1 MNMKLIKGLVL
12 GGMVAASAPLYA
24 ADYAID
30 TKGAHASVTFRI
42 NHLGFSYVTGRF
54 EDFNGTFSYDAE
66 NPNASSV
73 SVEIDPASV
82 DTNHAERDKHLKSAD
97 FFDVSQ
103 HPSVTFAST
112 SYTTNGDGTG
122 VLKGDLTLRG
132 VTKPVEID
140 VKHIG
145 EGQDPWGGYRAG
157 FHGTAELKLKD
168 FGIEYNLGP
177 AAEVV
182 YLDLNVEGVRQ

>member
-1 MNMKLIKGLVL
+1 MNMKLVKGLVL
-12 GGMVAASAPLYA
+12 GGMIAASAPLYA

-66 NPNASSV
+66 NPNAASV

-82 DTNHAERDKHLKSAD
+82 DTNQAERDKHLKSAD
-97 FFDVSQ
+97 FLDVSN
-103 HPSVTFAST
+103 HPTVTFAST
-112 SYTTNGDGTG
+112 GYTTNGDGTG
-122 VLKGDLTLRG
+122 VLQGDLTLRG
-132 VTKPVEID
+132 VTKPVEIE

-145 EGQDPWGGYRAG
+145 EGKDPWGGYRAG